1 MFMSSSRK
9 IKKEFLQQLIIIA
22 SAAFLTILFTQDYL
36 LSIGPL
42 KEIELKLIDR
52 RFLERGPIDLKDS
65 TDVIIAE
72 ITQDA
77 YEQIPPP
84 YNRWPWPR
92 FIFAKVIENLNR
104 AGVKAIGID
113 INFTS
118 DDQFSPL
125 NDSLLRETIR
135 KYGNVV
141 ISGKID
147 IESEKY
153 FEESKTYLKKLNENF
168 GNIFFDA
175 DSSIGIVQ
183 VPADNDGV
191 FRRYLPYVKSNV
203 VGKLIPSF
211 GFALLNKF
219 YNLPKFKTAERLE
232 NYFKLGNKKIPQYDR
247 NSILINFYGSSR
259 TFPHVKLIDILD
271 DKSFKTVDELEFGE
285 DLNTW
290 DNPEGGWLYSGKFK
304 DKIVIIGS
312 TMPEDRD
319 ILPISFARGM
329 QKGDNLIYGVEFHA
343 NAIQNV
349 IRGDFLY
356 KQSNTSELL
365 TIIFLCVYS
374 FLVTS
379 FIRKI
384 KLHIGLLLELFNII
398 IILISIYLI
407 YRISVFYFIE
417 HKIVT
422 AIVSP
427 SLALILGYFSSTAYH
442 FLRERQQNVLIK
454 GMFSHYVSNAVV
466 NELISNPEKLRLGG
480 EKKIL
485 TVMFSDIANF
495 TTFAEKKQPEE
506 LVSFINQFLNEM
518 SEIIIANDGTLDKY
532 LGDAVM
538 AFWGAPVEVK
548 DHAYKACMTA
558 LQMQIRLA
566 QLREIWTNKTE
577 SSIHIRIGINTGE
590 VIVGNIGGEKRF
602 DYTVLGDN
610 VNLASRLEGANK
622 EYGTSIMISEST
634 YEMIKD
640 KFLVRYLDVVRV
652 KGKTKPTAIYELISY
667 VGDKKAEEAINNMDF
682 YFQGI
687 ELYKHKSF
695 EAALD
700 YFKRSYEKLRD
711 YPSKVYMNRCE
722 FYLNN
727 PPDDNWDGVFELKT
741 K

>member
-1 MFMSSSRK
+1 MNIK
-9 IKKEFLQQLIIIA
+9 IKKDYVKQSVIILFA
-22 SAAFLTILFTQDYL
+22 SILTILFTQDYL
-36 LSIGPL
+36 LPITPL

-52 RFLERGPIDLKDS
+52 RFAERGQVNLGDS
-65 TDVIIAE
+65 SHVIILE

-77 YEQIPPP
+77 YDQIPPP

-92 FIFAKVIENLNR
+92 FIFAKVIENLNQ

-118 DDQFSPL
+118 NDQFSPL
-125 NDSLLRETIR
+125 NDSLMKETIK
-135 KYGNVV
+135 KYRNVV
-141 ISGKID
+141 LSGKID
-147 IESEKY
+147 IEREKL
-153 FEESKTYLKKLNENF
+153 FEEGKSYIKKLNENF
-168 GNIFFDA
+168 DNVFFNA

-191 FRRYLPYVKSNV
+191 FRRYLPFVKSNV
-203 VGKLIPSF
+203 ANKLVPSF
-211 GFALLNKF
+211 GFALLNKY
-219 YNLPKFKTAERLE
+219 YNLPKFYTAKKLE
-232 NYFKLGNKKIPQYDR
+232 NYFLLADKKIPQYDK
-247 NSILINFYGSSR
+247 NSILINFYGPSR
-259 TFPHVKLIDILD
+259 TFPHVKLIDVLD
-271 DKSFKTVDELEFGE
+271 DKGFKTVDELEISE
-285 DLNTW
+285 DINTW
-290 DNPEGGWLYSGKFK
+290 DNPDGGWLYSNRFK

-319 ILPISFARGM
+319 ILPVSFTKGK

-343 NAIQNV
+343 NIVENI
-349 IRGDFLY
+349 IRNDFLY
-356 KQSNTSELL
+356 KQSNLSELL
-365 TIIFLCVYS
+365 MIIFLCFYS

-379 FIRKI
+379 VIRKL
-384 KLHIGLLLELFNII
+384 KLHIGLLLELLNVI
-398 IILISIYLI
+398 IILLSIYLI
-407 YRISVFYFIE
+407 YRVSVYYFIQ
-417 HKIVT
+417 HKVVT
-422 AIVSP
+422 VIVSP
-427 SLALILGYFSSTAYH
+427 SLAIILGYFSSTAYH

-454 GMFSHYVSNAVV
+454 GMFSHYVSKAVV

-480 EKKIL
+480 EKKVL

-538 AFWGAPVEVK
+538 AFWGAPIEVK
-548 DHAYKACMTA
+548 DHAYKACLTA
-558 LQMQIRLA
+558 LQMQTRLT
-566 QLREIWTNKTE
+566 QLREIWTSKNE
-577 SSIHIRIGINTGE
+577 ASIHIRIGINTGE
-590 VIVGNIGGEKRF
+590 VIVGNIGGKKRF

-634 YEMIKD
+634 YELVKD
-640 KFLVRYLDVVRV
+640 KFLVRYLDLVRV
-652 KGKTKPTAIYELISY
+652 KGKTKPTAIYELISTI
-667 VGDKKAEEAINNMDF
+667 GDEKAEEAIETMDY

-687 ELYKHKSF
+687 ELYRHRNF
-695 EAALD
+695 EPALD
-700 YFKRSYEKLRD
+700 YFKRSYEKLKD

-727 PPDDNWDGVFELKT
+727 PPDENWDGVFELKT